1 LHDKSIY
8 PLLVMGDSSDLLGR
22 DRAVELDSN
31 DTLRHTRDEFNIPS
45 KADVARKTLLS
56 DDTTGSNYYAP
67 SLMPC

>member
-1 LHDKSIY
+1 
-8 PLLVMGDSSDLLGR
+8 MGDSSDLLGR